1 MGVYLYPN
9 NVQKELKNW
18 YIWEYIED
26 RPDITTMQYTNKS
39 ISVVS
44 ANETQWL
51 YISPDWTNLYY
62 CDFGDAYVRQYSMS
76 TAWDISTA
84 TNTGKYI
91 TAGYSGGGWTS
102 WVALSPDGT
111 KMYVSLQSNW
121 ISEFTLSTARDV
133 STASLSNTLSVSGNL
148 PWLWV
153 SQDWQHIYFT
163 NFTTSKLVEY
173 NMSTPRDL
181 STATLLWQISY
192 PVAWWVYR
200 DVCVSPDKKV
210 YLVQQATPSY
220 IYQLDMSTAQ
230 DITTAT
236 YSGASS
242 SVTHTAWWLYISP
255 NGKRMYVSSLD
266 GKTIYQYSLG

>member
-1 MGVYLYPN
+1 MWVYIYDN
-9 NVQKELKNW
+9 NTEKELKNW
-18 YIWEYIED
+18 FIWEYVED

-39 ISVVS
+39 VVVT
-44 ANETQWL
+44 ARWEVQWV
-51 YISPDWTNLYY
+51 YMSPDWTNLYY
-62 CDFGDAYVRQYSMS
+62 CDYWNNYIRQYSLA
-76 TAWDISTA
+76 TAWDVSTA
-84 TNTGKYI
+84 TNTGY
-91 TAGYSGGGWTS
+91 TCSTDYNVS
-102 WVALSPDGT
+102 WVAFSKDGT
-111 KMYVSLQSNW
+111 KLYVALPDYW
-121 ISEFTLSTARDV
+121 IREYSLSTAWNV
-133 STASLSNTLSVSGNL
+133 STSSLNYILSVSGNL
-148 PWLWV
+148 TWLWV
-153 SQDWQHIYFT
+153 SEDWVHLYY
-163 NFTTSKLVEY
+163 NNYTTSKSIEY
-173 NMSTPRDL
+173 TMSTPRDL

-236 YSGASS
+236 YSGTSS

-255 NGKRMYVSSLD
+255 DGSKMYISSLD